1 HIPKHMVIEEIARAR
16 ASSILQL
23 AQVQH
28 KPHRRNDPSA
38 QGADAGADEG
48 QLRIYRVL
56 GRKPGCRDLSA
67 KVDDRLA
74 PVLVTIARDGSIISD
89 TTSRPSED
97 LGNCR
102 DQSSLQ
108 QKLPRNPSP
117 VRMPEPEPKQPD
129 NVGSAES
136 PGVSSM
142 AADSAGAESFATARL
157 FTGSLSPEPMPTHMT
172 MPMPMPMPM
181 HDEPLA
187 EYSGSERSADTDEV
201 SDIAM
206 REHLDVSAVDRD
218 AADTFDAGDSFDAD
232 RAFARWLTAQ
242 AAVNDH
248 PDAHPVTSS
257 IAQAVAHMSFPMPP
271 RHTLV
276 AAASLPHIP
285 LSDLTETRQRHYS
298 PSMATTAGAAPT
310 PSFARA
316 VGSEHGG
323 LLEGLLARVDGL
335 EARFGA
341 VESVLAGFGRKLD

>member
-1 HIPKHMVIEEIARAR
+1 HGAKRDKRKKSRKRSGEHSPRRRRVNGSSGRRRRRATPRRTISSPTPAANLSADDTTVASDTREPTVQFVHPLDDSTQHIPKHMVIEEIARAR

-38 QGADAGADEG
+38 QGPDAGADEG

-157 FTGSLSPEPMPTHMT
+157 FTGSLSPEPMPTHMPTHMT

-248 PDAHPVTSS
+248 PDAHPVT
-257 IAQAVAHMSFPMPP
+257 
-271 RHTLV
+271 
-276 AAASLPHIP
+276 
-285 LSDLTETRQRHYS
+285 
-298 PSMATTAGAAPT
+298 
-310 PSFARA
+310 
-316 VGSEHGG
+316 
-323 LLEGLLARVDGL
+323 
-335 EARFGA
+335 
-341 VESVLAGFGRKLD
+341 